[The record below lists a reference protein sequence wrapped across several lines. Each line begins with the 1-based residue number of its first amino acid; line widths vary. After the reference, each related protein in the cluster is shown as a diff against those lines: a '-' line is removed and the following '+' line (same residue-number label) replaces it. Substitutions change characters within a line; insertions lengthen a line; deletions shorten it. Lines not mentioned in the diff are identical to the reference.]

1 MRGFLASMY
10 VGLQIESNWTR
21 KWVWA
26 LYLVVYPVGSF
37 LSVLILYG
45 VFGKQSGL
53 LPFALYGSVF
63 YYSISMVAFDTAMS
77 VHDDREHYQ
86 TLKYIFLSSTSYG
99 TYLCGRAAT
108 RYLIALTGIVAN
120 LCWMVPVL
128 HLPFAPDWAALF
140 LGCVLG
146 YLIGAGLGMVMASLF
161 LLTARLDTDV
171 VEALFGGMFVM
182 SGALFPPTAFPPLLE
197 RIAETIPVSGFV
209 ELVRRGISGVQFTG
223 FLASVPLES
232 LILRAALGAGAVF
245 VLGVV
250 LVGLGSRQ
258 AQRKGYVDMT
268 TAF

>member
-1 MRGFLASMY
+1 
-10 VGLQIESNWTR
+10 
-21 KWVWA
+21 
-26 LYLVVYPVGSF
+26 
-37 LSVLILYG
+37 
-45 VFGKQSGL
+45 
-53 LPFALYGSVF
+53 
-63 YYSISMVAFDTAMS
+63 
-77 VHDDREHYQ
+77 
-86 TLKYIFLSSTSYG
+86 
-99 TYLCGRAAT
+99 
-108 RYLIALTGIVAN
+108 
-120 LCWMVPVL
+120 
-128 HLPFAPDWAALF
+128 
-140 LGCVLG
+140 
-146 YLIGAGLGMVMASLF
+146 MVMASLF

-197 RIAETIPVSGFV
+197 RIAETIPVSGFI

-232 LILRAALGAGAVF
+232 LMLRVALGAGAVF